1 MSGFK
6 TTSIFGSLI
15 NLAICWSVL
24 SKLDIKPIFLA
35 VLGDDIDI
43 GFDQSIRPSDIYS
56 VYELIHFPIAVDKTK
71 FTKGANCGTD
81 FLWVQ
86 HRRVGGKLLWLGY
99 AARAINAL
107 CYSKPW

>member
-15 NLAICWSVL
+15 NLCICWAIL
-24 SKLDIKPIFLA
+24 AKLNYEPEFLA

-43 GFDQSIRPSDIYS
+43 GFGTNINPAHIYKQ
-56 VYELIHFPIAVDKTK
+56 YELINFPVAVDKTK

-81 FLWVQ
+81 FL
-86 HRRVGGKLLWLGY
+86 RV
-99 AARAINAL
+99 
-107 CYSKPW
+107 